1 MIYLCLYVCSGQDV
15 VPFNFY
21 PQICQGHREGSKP
34 LHNACGSSVLCFEP
48 FISLNLWCR
57 KQPNLLSGGRVGGG
71 VFHTLLWLQCTDNDM
86 GGVLV

>member
-34 LHNACGSSVLCFEP
+34 LHNACGSSVL
-48 FISLNLWCR
+48 
-57 KQPNLLSGGRVGGG
+57 
-71 VFHTLLWLQCTDNDM
+71 
-86 GGVLV
+86 